1 MLQRQ
6 KKKKDE
12 KVGFAFD
19 IDQRLLSNN
28 HKFFLY
34 HKELE
39 CLNYDDD
46 DEDSVGDDVS
56 VDANPL
62 DGEIYL
68 KKAEAVI
75 PTVCQEVDEV
85 EDVTNDRK
93 GLAHPAVLTEKT

>member
-39 CLNYDDD
+39 FLNYDDD

-85 EDVTNDRK
+85 EEVTNDRK